1 MTEQNNDKKKEY
13 IFGEIKEY
21 DLEKIEQEVLKE
33 SVYLDVFAGS
43 DVSFKQD
50 IKSMNDQD
58 VIEKLQQLNAY
69 SYNYDIQNF
78 PQFSAGEHFGLM
90 ANEVEKVFPNLV
102 KKDEDNR
109 GYVNY
114 QELIPLLV
122 NAVNNLSAKVQKLEA
137 AK

>member
-1 MTEQNNDKKKEY
+1 MNEQGKDKKDY

-43 DVSFKQD
+43 DISFKQD
-50 IKSMNDQD
+50 IESINEQE
-58 VIEKLQQLNAY
+58 IIGKLQQLKAY
-69 SYNYDIQNF
+69 SYKYDTKNF
-78 PQFSAGEHFGLM
+78 PQFSSGQHFGLM
-90 ANEVEKVFPNLV
+90 ANDVEKVFPNLV

-114 QELIPLLV
+114 QEIIPLLV
-122 NAVNNLSAKVQKLEA
+122 DAVNNLSAKVQKLEA
-137 AK
+137 EK